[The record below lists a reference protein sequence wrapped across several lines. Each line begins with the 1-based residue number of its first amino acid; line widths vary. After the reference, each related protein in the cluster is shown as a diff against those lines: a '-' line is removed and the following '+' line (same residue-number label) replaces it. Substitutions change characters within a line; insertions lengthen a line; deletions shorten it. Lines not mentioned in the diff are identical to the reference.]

1 MRPRAAVH
9 SGKCFGLGLLFNLR
23 GELWKEK
30 GEGKTLWGPGSGA
43 GQSEHGK
50 EQKRK
55 RKDMKEVGRWVGRC
69 GPVVAQSADA
79 GHFLAAAWSFL

>member
-9 SGKCFGLGLLFNLR
+9 SGKCFELGLLFNLR

-30 GEGKTLWGPGSGA
+30 GEGKTLWGPGKGA

-69 GPVVAQSADA
+69 GPVVAQPADA
-79 GHFLAAAWSFL
+79 GHFLAAVWSFL